1 MQSIFSTTIPA
12 SASVAVTLD
21 WHITNPLASIS
32 TSNKGSSVSATIA
45 GHAFGGE
52 VGTNGP
58 ELSWVGEEGLEYI
71 IPTVPARRQRGIE
84 LWESAGRTL
93 GVLGP
98 DGQITAHA
106 NGGAVGGNIP
116 NAVFY
121 SNKGS
126 SVSATIAGHAF
137 GGEVGTNGPEL
148 SWVGEE
154 GLEYIIPTVLGRRQ
168 KGIDL
173 WMQAGKT
180 LGMFESEDEI
190 SAHASGGAVGAG
202 SSLIPED
209 SMQLEQMPEKKD
221 AVVWSVMGQAIS
233 SESSKGASEGDEVT
247 STVNNTQQNSSG
259 EKVEINV
266 NMNPVIKIE
275 GNNMD
280 KEEIFQVLQE
290 RMSEMVDDF
299 GNEIAERMSKIFNNM
314 PAVQEA

>member
-1 MQSIFSTTIPA
+1 ME
-12 SASVAVTLD
+12 
-21 WHITNPLASIS
+21 IS
-32 TSNKGSSVSATIA
+32 RMRYFILTRDR
-45 GHAFGGE
+45 
-52 VGTNGP
+52 P
-58 ELSWVGEEGLEYI
+58 YQ
-71 IPTVPARRQRGIE
+71 RRSR
-84 LWESAGRTL
+84 A
-93 GVLGP
+93 
-98 DGQITAHA
+98 
-106 NGGAVGGNIP
+106 
-116 NAVFY
+116 
-121 SNKGS
+121 
-126 SVSATIAGHAF
+126 HAF

-180 LGMFESEDEI
+180 LGMFDSDDEI

-299 GNEIAERMSKIFNNM
+299 GNEIAERMTKIFNNM

>member
-1 MQSIFSTTIPA
+1 
-12 SASVAVTLD
+12 
-21 WHITNPLASIS
+21 
-32 TSNKGSSVSATIA
+32 
-45 GHAFGGE
+45 
-52 VGTNGP
+52 
-58 ELSWVGEEGLEYI
+58 
-71 IPTVPARRQRGIE
+71 
-84 LWESAGRTL
+84 
-93 GVLGP
+93 
-98 DGQITAHA
+98 
-106 NGGAVGGNIP
+106 
-116 NAVFY
+116 
-121 SNKGS
+121 
-126 SVSATIAGHAF
+126 
-137 GGEVGTNGPEL
+137 
-148 SWVGEE
+148 
-154 GLEYIIPTVLGRRQ
+154 
-168 KGIDL
+168 
-173 WMQAGKT
+173 MQAGKT
-180 LGMFESEDEI
+180 LGMFDSDDEI

-299 GNEIAERMSKIFNNM
+299 GNEIAERMTKIFNNM